1 MNRKHLCAALLALGV
16 AVGIGAPAP
25 AQAMARMDI
34 AAISVRASG
43 ANFRY
48 WNKDAASYQ
57 ALTDYV
63 KDVTARMSMNY
74 IPPEARVAVF
84 DMDGTLMGELTP
96 LYFEWM
102 MYVHRVLDDPSYAA
116 SEEDVSLATTIREGL
131 ASGGPINV
139 PGDALAQSQ
148 ARVFAGMTLLEYDDY
163 VRQFMETPAEGLAVS
178 PNAKSKL
185 EPRTY
190 LKRGEAFFLPM
201 VEVMSYLKANGFDVW
216 IVSGSDREAL
226 RVLADG
232 VLPVDRTHIIGKDVQ
247 YVASGQGET
256 ESSAYVFEQK
266 SDVIVRGELLQRDVC
281 MDKVGNIVRSIG
293 RQPVLA
299 FGNSAGDA
307 AMMNYTLAKNQYK
320 SMAFAVLCDDTE
332 DDLGN
337 EAQADV
343 MRTMCEETGWMPIS
357 MRDDWKTVYGNDVKV
372 AENDAETDENE
383 K

>member
-1 MNRKHLCAALLALGV
+1 MRERSMNRKHLCAALLALGV

-84 DMDGTLMGELTP
+84 DMDGTLMGERTP

-201 VEVMSYLKANGFDVW
+201 AEVMSYLQANGFDVW
-216 IVSGSDREAL
+216 VISGSDRAAL

-232 VLPVDRTHIIGKDVQ
+232 VLPVARDHFIGKDVQ
-247 YVASGQGET
+247 YVASGQG
-256 ESSAYVFEQK
+256 AADGNDYVFDQK
-266 SDVIVRGELLQRDVC
+266 SDVVVRGELLQRDVR
-281 MDKVGNIVRSIG
+281 MNKVAAIVREIG

-299 FGNSAGDA
+299 FGNSMGDA
-307 AMMNYTLAKNQYK
+307 SMFNYTIAKNK
-320 SMAFAVLCDDTE
+320 HKAMAFALLCDDTE
-332 DDLGN
+332 DDRGN
-337 EAQADV
+337 EDV
-343 MRTMCEETGWMPIS
+343 AATMRAACEENGWTPVS
-357 MRDDWKTVYGNDVKV
+357 MRDDWKTIYGYGVK
-372 AENDAETDENE
+372 AEG